1 MAGLFHISTFI
12 AGTKKI
18 SLLEADTTVEI
29 KSSADP
35 FASLES
41 KLAVVGAI
49 NIISDHL
56 ESAIW
61 SISSSLFTSK

>member
-1 MAGLFHISTFI
+1 M
-12 AGTKKI
+12 
-18 SLLEADTTVEI
+18 TTVEI

-56 ESAIW
+56 ESAI
-61 SISSSLFTSK
+61 